1 MKQAILITAYK
12 ELNHLKKIIDFFDED
27 FEIYIHFDR
36 KVKITNENLQ
46 KILNANNIKLV
57 SRKYQVNWGGFNH
70 LKAILHLL
78 EEALKNP
85 KIEYFHAISGQ
96 DYPLKKIDSFKEFF
110 LDNRGI
116 SFLDYQHISLTGWK
130 NNGLDR
136 YEIFNFYDFLDYKNL
151 HQRKILYRLF
161 QLQRKYGI
169 RRKLPFEMSN
179 IYAGSTWWSLNR
191 EAAEF
196 MIGFTNSNR
205 KIFKRFR
212 YTLCSEEVYVQ
223 TVLCNF
229 FDSNLLVQNN
239 LRHIDWS
246 ARNDSNPAILDMS
259 DYDKL
264 VTSEAFFA
272 RKFDE
277 SVSSDLQTA
286 LDDFMKKRG

>member
-1 MKQAILITAYK
+1 MLQAILITAYK
-12 ELNHLKKIIDFFDED
+12 DLQHLRKIIDFFDDD

-36 KVKITNENLQ
+36 KVNIRNANL
-46 KILNANNIKLV
+46 KKTLNAKNVKLI

-70 LKAILHLL
+70 LKAIMHLL
-78 EEALKNP
+78 EEALKNS
-85 KIEYFHAISGQ
+85 KIGYFHLISGQ
-96 DYPLKKIDSFKEFF
+96 DYPMKKIDSFKIFF
-110 LDNRGI
+110 LNNRGT

-136 YEIFNFYDFLDYKNL
+136 YEFFNFYDYLDYKNL
-151 HQRKILYRLF
+151 YQRKILYRLF

-196 MIGFTNSNR
+196 VIGFTSSKP

-212 YTLCSEEVYVQ
+212 YTLCSEEIYFQ

-239 LRHIDWS
+239 LRHIDWN
-246 ARNDSNPAILDMS
+246 ARNNSNPAVLDIT

-272 RKFDE
+272 RKFDG
-277 SVSSDLQTA
+277 SVSSDLLKD
-286 LDDFMKKRG
+286 LDDFIRKRD